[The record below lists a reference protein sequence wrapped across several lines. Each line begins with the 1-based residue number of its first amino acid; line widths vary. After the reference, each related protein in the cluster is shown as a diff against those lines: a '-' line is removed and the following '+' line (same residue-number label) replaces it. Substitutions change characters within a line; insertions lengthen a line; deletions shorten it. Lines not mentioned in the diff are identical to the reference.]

1 MFLIII
7 IFIKSVIVFELI
19 RFTRLIKKVGVRMV
33 EPKKE
38 KRHSKELGGE
48 KAKEYEKE
56 LTNKMLKK
64 ELQRA
69 HMFGLDPAES
79 IHDKELASTFA
90 RGEMPH
96 FAGINTFLKT
106 PFLEDI
112 RQVGDHEVAII
123 GCPLDTGTTYR
134 PGPRFGPEGMRRI
147 SGLYTPYYYEMG
159 IDLREQLDIVDVGD
173 IFITP
178 ANIEKAFDQI
188 TKAVEYV
195 RGKGVFPV
203 VLGGDHSIG
212 FPTCRGIMNAF
223 GKKIGVIHFDR
234 HIDTQKKDLD
244 ERMHTTPFYWA
255 AHEKHFDMG
264 NLVQIGIGGWQVPR
278 PGVQEGRKGGSTVF
292 TIQDIEDLGV
302 DEVCKMALET
312 AWDGVEG
319 VYLSF
324 DIDSIDPGFCP
335 ATGWPEPGGLYPR
348 EALKMVRRFAREGL
362 LGMEIVE
369 VSPPF
374 DISDITSLMG
384 VRLICDALASQVDAG
399 KLGRTRKG
407 EPQTEK
413 AKESLE
419 KGGTGSS
426 KSAPGGGG

>member
-1 MFLIII
+1 MA
-7 IFIKSVIVFELI
+7 KERQGRQEGKI
-19 RFTRLIKKVGVRMV
+19 RVDGEAVDTSQL
-33 EPKKE
+33 E
-38 KRHSKELGGE
+38 GE
-48 KAKEYEKE
+48 KSKEYEKE
-56 LTNKMLKK
+56 LTQKK
-64 ELQRA
+64 FKEELQRA

-79 IHDKELASTFA
+79 IEDKELASTFA

-106 PFLEDI
+106 PYLEDI
-112 RQVGDHEVAII
+112 RKISDHEVAII

-147 SGLYTPYYYEMG
+147 SGLYTPFYYELG

-195 RGKGVFPV
+195 RVQGTFPV
-203 VLGGDHSIG
+203 ILGGDHSIG
-212 FPTCRGIMNAF
+212 FPTSRGIMNAF

-234 HIDTQKKDLD
+234 HIDTQAKDLD
-244 ERMHTTPFYWA
+244 ERMHTTPWYWA
-255 AHEKHFDMG
+255 SHEKHFDMG

-278 PGVQEGRKGGSTVF
+278 PGVEEGRKGNSLVLTVG
-292 TIQDIEDLGV
+292 DVERLGIDKAV
-302 DEVCKMALET
+302 EMALEV
-312 AWDGVEG
+312 AWSGGVEG
-319 VYLSF
+319 IYLSF
-324 DIDSIDPGFCP
+324 DIDSIDPAFAP
-335 ATGWPEPGGLYPR
+335 ATGWPEPGGFTSR
-348 EALKMVRRFAREGL
+348 EALALVRGISREGL

-384 VRLICDALASQVDAG
+384 VRLICDVLAEHVRLGHLG
-399 KLGRTRKG
+399 KTRKG
-407 EPQTEK
+407 EPQTERARK
-413 AKESLE
+413 AEE
-419 KGGTGSS
+419 
-426 KSAPGGGG
+426 KSAAKSQMAPSGGG